1 MWSKALEIALKKV
14 VRRGTL
20 TVALPGG
27 DRLVFG
33 NGEEPSAAVN
43 ISNSAILRR
52 LVMNPELALGESY
65 MNGGL
70 KIEGDDLHGLL
81 EVILRNLND
90 PERIWWQDLRLSSRA
105 LMRRFLQNNVSG
117 LSRRNV
123 AHHYDL
129 SGELYEL
136 FLDADRQYSCAYF
149 RSSED
154 SLEQAQDQ
162 KKHHIARKLN
172 LRPGLKVLDIG
183 CGWGGMALTLARN
196 YGVRV
201 LGITLSEE
209 QLAVARERAAAEN
222 LEDRVEFRL
231 TDYRDL
237 TGSFDRIV
245 SVGMFEHVGLR
256 HFDPYFKAVRDLLA
270 PDGVALIHSIGLSE
284 RPDATNA
291 WIAKYIFPGGY
302 IPSLSE
308 MAAAVERQNLW
319 ISDVETL
326 RLHYAETL
334 RHWFDRFVENEER
347 VREIYDERF
356 VRMWKFYLV
365 ACEQTFRFR
374 RQCVF
379 QFQITKDIE
388 ALPITRDYLYPPEAE
403 TRLRAAE

>member
-1 MWSKALEIALKKV
+1 MWSKALEIAMKKLI
-14 VRRGTL
+14 RRGSL

-27 DRLVFG
+27 DTLTFG
-33 NGEEPSAAVN
+33 DGKTPSASVS
-43 ISNSAILRR
+43 IRDSATLRH

-70 KIEGDDLHGLL
+70 TIEDDDLHGLL
-81 EVILRNLND
+81 EVILRNLNN
-90 PERIWWQDLRLSSRA
+90 PERVWWQNLRLSARA
-105 LMRRFLQNNVSG
+105 RLRRFLQNNVG
-117 LSRRNV
+117 ALSRKNV

-149 RSSED
+149 RSQDD

-162 KKHHIARKLN
+162 KKHHIARKLQ

-183 CGWGGMALTLARN
+183 CGWGGMALTLARD

-209 QLAVARERAAAEN
+209 QLAVARQRAVAEN

-231 TDYRDL
+231 VDYRDL
-237 TGSFDRIV
+237 EGSFDRIV

-256 HFDPYFKAVRDLLA
+256 HFDTYFHAVGDLLT
-270 PDGVALIHSIGLSE
+270 PDGVALIHSIGVSE
-284 RPDATNA
+284 RADATNA

-302 IPSLSE
+302 IPTMSE

-334 RHWFDRFVENEER
+334 RHWFERFAENEER

-379 QFQITKDIE
+379 QFQITKDIG